1 MLTWWE
7 SNWSM
12 SEPCSGEACW
22 RFNAMAVSPGWPHLD
37 SQLPANQC
45 PPHTGLP
52 EDVWGRDLLLPWDA
66 EARWLARARPRE
78 RRRWGART
86 LGQTVTIT
94 TEGLRLTEGWQCTL
108 YWDLHHHHH
117 TINNRQQ
124 APHCHTVPTRHCKH
138 KCGVKDQRN
147 VLRIWWSSDGSNE
160 GIILSNF

>member
-12 SEPCSGEACW
+12 SGPCSGGDSVDVSMPW
-22 RFNAMAVSPGWPHLD
+22 QSPGWPHLD

-108 YWDLHHHHH
+108 YWAGPPSPPSHH
-117 TINNRQQ
+117 QQ
-124 APHCHTVPTRHCKH
+124 QTTGTTLSHCPNTTLKTQMWGEGPE
-138 KCGVKDQRN
+138 KCLTDMME
-147 VLRIWWSSDGSNE
+147 LWWE
-160 GIILSNF
+160 

>member
-7 SNWSM
+7 SNCSM
-12 SEPCSGEACW
+12 SEPCEWWGVLTFQCHG
-22 RFNAMAVSPGWPHLD
+22 SPQGGLTWTV
-37 SQLPANQC
+37 QLPANQC

-124 APHCHTVPTRHCKH
+124 APHCPNTPLQTQMWGKGPE
-138 KCGVKDQRN
+138 KCLTDMME
-147 VLRIWWSSDGSNE
+147 LWWE
-160 GIILSNF
+160 